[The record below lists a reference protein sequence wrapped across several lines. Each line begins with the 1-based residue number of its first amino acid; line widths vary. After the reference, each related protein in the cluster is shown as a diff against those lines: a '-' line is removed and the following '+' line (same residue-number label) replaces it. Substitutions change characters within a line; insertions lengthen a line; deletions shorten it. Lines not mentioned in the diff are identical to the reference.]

1 MTGKMGITR
10 KVLAA
15 VMTLAM
21 VLTIVTVPAEAKGK
35 IKLSKKK
42 VTIVTGKSV
51 TLKVKG
57 TKKKAK

>member
-1 MTGKMGITR
+1 MTGKNGIAG
-10 KVLAA
+10 KVLAVVVA
-15 VMTLAM
+15 LAM
-21 VLTIVTVPAEAKGK
+21 LLTIVTVPAEAKGK

-42 VTIVTGKSV
+42 VTLITGKTV